1 MFTVVNNKAFLFFI
15 AILDHVLDMH
25 MDILKGEQIIC
36 SAINIIKFYIF
47 YKTLFKAKI
56 SLDN

>member
-36 SAINIIKFYIF
+36 SAINIIKFYIL

-56 SLDN
+56 SLDI